1 MIAKKNRSSGK
12 KKYQLQIKTILD
24 RVIATITLVFMAPVM
39 IIVAIAVYFRM
50 GSPILF
56 TQLRSGKEARIF
68 QVYKFRS
75 MTNACDEWGNLLPD
89 EDRLTSFGKFLR
101 RVKLDETLQMWNI
114 LKGEMS
120 FVGPRPT
127 LPEQVKDYDELQKRR
142 LFIRPGLTGWA
153 QVNGNTELTWDERI
167 WLDIWYLNHWSL
179 WLDLTI
185 IVKTLTVV
193 IWGERRN
200 EKALNQA
207 LSYAKNTLK
216 VDLNKVDLDVD
227 LSKTVAESLR

>member
-1 MIAKKNRSSGK
+1 MVAKKARVAGR
-12 KKYQLQIKTILD
+12 KKYGLLVKKILD
-24 RVIATITLVFMAPVM
+24 RVIAGITLVLIAPIL

-56 TQLRSGKEARIF
+56 TQFRSGKEARIF
-68 QVYKFRS
+68 QVYKFRT
-75 MTNACDEWGNLLPD
+75 MTNGCDRWGNLLPD
-89 EDRLTSFGKFLR
+89 EDRLTSLGKFLR

-127 LPEQVKDYDELQKRR
+127 LPEQVKEYNELQKRR
-142 LFIRPGLTGWA
+142 LSIRPGLTGWA

-167 WLDIWYLNHWSL
+167 WLDIWYLHHWSL

-185 IVKTLTVV
+185 MIKTLGIV

-207 LSYAKNTLK
+207 LSYAKNILK
-216 VDLNKVDLDVD
+216 ADLNRTLIG
-227 LSKTVAESLR
+227 SLK